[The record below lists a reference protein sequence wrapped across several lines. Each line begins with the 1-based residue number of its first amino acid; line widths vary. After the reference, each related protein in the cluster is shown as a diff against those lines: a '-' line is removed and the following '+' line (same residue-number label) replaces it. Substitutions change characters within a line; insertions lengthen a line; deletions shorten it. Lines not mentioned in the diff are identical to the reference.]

1 MEKIYEKVKFHP
13 IFRGIEQEE
22 AMELLTLCQ
31 LRNYEKLNIIFH
43 ADKQREGLLLLLS
56 GIAEVYVA
64 SANTSHREEVLEVV
78 QPGEMIGFSSL
89 ADFLGVSK
97 KGQKVEQIVEVRA
110 IEQVESLYIPFS
122 VIAKR
127 WGDQDIHDY
136 LLAQVSVRLKDVYVS
151 LAEQVKLARQ
161 FGESEAMVVR
171 VQDLMSSPA
180 ISVTSKDT
188 IKTVAEKMTSHRTSS
203 VLITDQERLTG
214 IITEQDLISRVIV
227 NPTVSS
233 NDTASNIMTSSP
245 ITISRFAYYYDAL
258 SMLILN
264 GVKHLPVVD
273 EQKVVGVITLSD
285 LLRKKN
291 ENMVKT
297 IQRIESANEET
308 LPEIKQAIYG
318 IVATLLNGKV
328 PILHTL
334 DVVTTLYDRLVERC
348 INLASSNL
356 KKQGLQTT
364 HSFCFFQMGSS
375 GRKEQFLLT
384 DQDHFLIFED
394 GGDENYF
401 TSLSHEI
408 VRLLGMAGY
417 ARCKGDM
424 MASNPLWRGSISQWQ
439 NRIHNW
445 TLQSTN
451 QNLLLAQN
459 FFSYRFIFGNIE
471 LYEKFEN
478 TLKEKLARGKIFY
491 YRLTELEKENQI
503 PMLEH
508 PIRAIFR
515 LERKQVDMKKEV
527 LFPFHHSLQIL
538 SLLNGILSGTPL
550 ERIEKLVEKKIL
562 SEDYAKDIK
571 LAFSGVMTVY
581 VKKRW
586 HQHER
591 QEPIT
596 STLQFSHLTSREKEE
611 LVLSLKT
618 LRELQTIVFSYF

>member
-1 MEKIYEKVKFHP
+1 MEKMYEKVKFHP
-13 IFRGIEQEE
+13 IFRGVEQEE

-64 SANTSHREEVLEVV
+64 SAKTSHREEVLEVV
-78 QPGEMIGFSSL
+78 EAGEMIGFSSL

-97 KGQKVEQIVEVRA
+97 KDQKAEQIVEVRA
-110 IEQVESLYIPFS
+110 IEKVEALYIPFS

-127 WGDQDIHDY
+127 WGDQDLHDY

-171 VQDLMSSPA
+171 VQDLMTSPA
-180 ISVTSKDT
+180 ITVTSKDT
-188 IKTVAEKMTSHRTSS
+188 IKAVAEKMTSNRTSS
-203 VLITDQERLTG
+203 VLVTDQETLTG
-214 IITEQDLISRVIV
+214 IITEQDLISRVIA
-227 NPTVSS
+227 NPIVDS
-233 NDTASNIMTSSP
+233 NDFASKIMTASP

-258 SMLILN
+258 SKLILN
-264 GVKHLPVVD
+264 GKKHLPVVD
-273 EQKVVGVITLSD
+273 EQKVIGVITLSD

-291 ENMVKT
+291 ENMVKA
-297 IQRIESANEET
+297 IQRIEKADEDT

-318 IVATLLNGKV
+318 IVATLIHGKV

-348 INLASSNL
+348 INLAISNC
-356 KKQGLQTT
+356 KKQGLKST

-375 GRKEQFLLT
+375 GRKEQFQLT
-384 DQDHFLIFED
+384 DQDHFLVYED
-394 GGDENYF
+394 GGDESYF
-401 TSLSHEI
+401 TSLAHEI
-408 VRLLGMAGY
+408 VRLLGLAGY
-417 ARCKGDM
+417 AKCKGDM

-439 NRIHNW
+439 NRIHSW

-459 FFSYRFIFGNIE
+459 FFSYRLLCGSIE
-471 LYEKFEN
+471 LYQKFEK
-478 TLKEKLARGKIFY
+478 TIKEQLSRGKIFY

-503 PMLEH
+503 TLLEH

-538 SLLNGILSGTPL
+538 SLLNGILSGTPM
-550 ERIEKLVEKKIL
+550 ERLEKLVEKKVL
-562 SEDYAKDIK
+562 SLDFAKDVQ
-571 LAFSGVMTVY
+571 LAFSGIMTVY
-581 VKKRW
+581 VKQRW
-586 HQHER
+586 QQHEH

-596 STLQFSHLTSREKEE
+596 STIQFTHLTSREKEE
-611 LVLSLKT
+611 LMLSLKT
-618 LRELQTIVFSYF
+618 LRELQRVVFSYF